1 VTEKHL
7 FKRVGKPES
16 TSGQFAEVNSK
27 FEAVLPAWLD
37 ASTLELREPAV
48 VSLRPPRIPGGLAP
62 EGVAL
67 ESILPSYAANDT
79 WDFPSAPAAPASV
92 APAAPSVA
100 PVAKRPDT
108 LFDELIPRADEEAVH
123 AIQAAVEKLV
133 AERADL
139 LRESELG
146 VVELARIVA
155 ERVIARELS
164 LDPRIIQG
172 LVREGLS
179 ALSAS
184 DRVRVRLGP
193 FFQEVKS
200 EVEAAVRRTGVQVDV
215 DIDASLG
222 LYGCIIET
230 EWGAVDECIEQ
241 RLKVMLERLSVFPAP
256 NHPTVKR

>member
-1 VTEKHL
+1 
-7 FKRVGKPES
+7 
-16 TSGQFAEVNSK
+16 VNSK
-27 FEAVLPAWLD
+27 LEVMLPAWLD
-37 ASTLELREPAV
+37 ASTLELRDPAV
-48 VSLRPPRIPGGLAP
+48 VSLRPPKIPGGLVP
-62 EGVAL
+62 EGTAL
-67 ESILPSYAANDT
+67 ESIPPSYAANDT
-79 WDFPSAPAAPASV
+79 WDLPTSGAGAQPAAAPVSV

-133 AERADL
+133 AERTDL
-139 LRESELG
+139 LRESERG
-146 VVELARIVA
+146 VVELARIIA

-193 FFQEVKS
+193 FFQDVKS
-200 EVEAAVRRTGVQVDV
+200 EVEASVRRTGVQVDV

-222 LYGCIIET
+222 PYGCTIET

-241 RLKVMLERLSVFPAP
+241 RLKIMLERLSVLPAP
-256 NHPTVKR
+256 NHSPVKR